1 MPRHRSVPRATSTS
15 SHDSNSLPES
25 VNADARSNRDLARRA
40 DAVAHGQVPF
50 PEDLDDDE
58 AERLRLEVVRRRHR
72 RLVAF
77 IARAISRDM
86 RDGFQET
93 TRR

>member
-1 MPRHRSVPRATSTS
+1 MPNHRSVPPATSTLS
-15 SHDSNSLPES
+15 YDLNSLPES
-25 VNADARSNRDLARRA
+25 VNADERSNRDLARRA

-58 AERLRLEVVRRRHR
+58 AERLRLEVVRIRRR
-72 RLVAF
+72 RLVTF

-86 RDGFQET
+86 RDGFQES